1 MGHCNTGTG
10 RKKRK
15 AEEEKK
21 EMALEWL
28 KEILGEAYSE
38 ELEEKISGQ
47 IGKGFVSKADFNKA
61 KGDLKTA
68 NETIQTQGLQLQEAG
83 TAAQNDEELKR
94 QLEAKDAEIQ
104 KMKVDIAVERA
115 LTAAK
120 AKNMVAAKALLAEF
134 LQSAEQKEDGS
145 IDGLAEQIERLKQA
159 EDTGFLFARDQ
170 APVLRG
176 IIPAEGKDGLPGE
189 TAEPKS
195 LRDAVSAALTNT
207 RKQE

>member
-1 MGHCNTGTG
+1 MEHCNTGTG
-10 RKKRK
+10 RRKRK
-15 AEEEKK
+15 AGEEK

-47 IGKGFVSKADFNKA
+47 IGKNFVSKADFNRTKS
-61 KGDLKTA
+61 DLKTA
-68 NETIQTQGLQLQEAG
+68 NETIQTQGQQLQEAG
-83 TAAQNDEELKR
+83 AAAQSDEELRR

-115 LTAAK
+115 LTEAK

-134 LQSAEQKEDGS
+134 LQTAQQKEDGS
-145 IDGLAEQIERLKQA
+145 IEGLAEQIEQLRQA
-159 EDTGFLFARDQ
+159 EDTGFLFAHDQ

-176 IIPAEGKDGLPGE
+176 IVPADGRDGLPS
-189 TAEPKS
+189 TAVEPLP
-195 LRDAVSAALTNT
+195 LRDAISAALTNT

>member
-1 MGHCNTGTG
+1 M
-10 RKKRK
+10 
-15 AEEEKK
+15 
-21 EMALEWL
+21 
-28 KEILGEAYSE
+28 
-38 ELEEKISGQ
+38 
-47 IGKGFVSKADFNKA
+47 
-61 KGDLKTA
+61 
-68 NETIQTQGLQLQEAG
+68 
-83 TAAQNDEELKR
+83 
-94 QLEAKDAEIQ
+94 
-104 KMKVDIAVERA
+104 DIAVERA

-176 IIPAEGKDGLPGE
+176 IVPAEGKDGLPSE

>member
-1 MGHCNTGTG
+1 
-10 RKKRK
+10 
-15 AEEEKK
+15 
-21 EMALEWL
+21 MALEWL

-47 IGKGFVSKADFNKA
+47 IGKSFVSKADFNKA

-83 TAAQNDEELKR
+83 AAAQSDEELKR
-94 QLEAKDAEIQ
+94 RLEAKDAEIQ

-145 IDGLAEQIERLKQA
+145 IDGLAEQIDRLKQA
-159 EDTGFLFARDQ
+159 EDTSFLFARDQ
-170 APVLRG
+170 TPVLRG
-176 IIPAEGKDGLPGE
+176 IVPAEGKDGLPGMA
-189 TAEPKS
+189 AEPKS
-195 LRDAVSAALTNT
+195 LRDAVSAALTNS